1 MFPGRAIPHATALVV
16 TPAWW
21 QQCGEKFLSETHIN
35 TQSAAVL
42 TVLAKLLRSLLLDNH
57 TGNRR
62 RTLKNLKNFLH
73 SFSVTSPHKIFLLN
87 HKQTFCS

>member
-35 TQSAAVL
+35 TQSAAVID
-42 TVLAKLLRSLLLDNH
+42 RSRQVAEISS
-57 TGNRR
+57 T
-62 RTLKNLKNFLH
+62 
-73 SFSVTSPHKIFLLN
+73 
-87 HKQTFCS
+87 